1 MYIDLTPEQ
10 NAFRDELRAY
20 YRELITP
27 EVRTQL
33 QEEEII
39 GPVRRRLV
47 EQLGA
52 DGWIA
57 MGWPEEY
64 GGQGKS
70 AIEQFIFF
78 DESFRMGSPAPMLTI
93 NTVGPTIMAYGTA
106 EQKDFFL
113 PRIAAGQ
120 LHFCIGYSEPDA
132 GTDLFSLTTKAVRDG
147 DEYVINGQKT
157 WTSQSQGADYIW
169 LAARTNLDPEVK
181 KQRGISIF
189 AVPLDTPGISLEPLH
204 LLSSHNITHTFF
216 DDVRVPASAMIGDEN
231 AGFRLITSQLNRE
244 RISLVSSGMVQAV
257 LDETAEYARGHVTE
271 TGERL
276 IDQPWVQRN
285 LALVAAKLEML
296 KLINWR
302 VAWSVSRDALDVAES
317 SGVKVY
323 GTEFY
328 LEAFRLLMQVRGLD
342 SIVDNPAE
350 SHGASRLE
358 TLYRGMPILT
368 FGGGTNEMQRDLITQ
383 FALGFPRAD
392 R

>member
-1 MYIDLTPEQ
+1 VFIDLTEEQ
-10 NAFRDELRAY
+10 HAFRDELRAY
-20 YRELITP
+20 YEQLITP
-27 EVRTQL
+27 QVRAEL
-33 QEEEII
+33 QAEEHV

-47 EQLGA
+47 EQMGT

-57 MGWPEEY
+57 MSWPTEY
-64 GGQGKS
+64 GGQAKS

-78 DESFRMGSPAPMLTI
+78 DETFRVGSPAPMLTI
-93 NTVGPTIMAYGTA
+93 NTVGPTIMAYGTD
-106 EQKDFFL
+106 EQKAFFL

-157 WTSQSQGADYIW
+157 WTSQSMGADYIW

-189 AVPLDTPGISLEPLH
+189 AVPLDTPGISVEPLN

-216 DDVRVPASAMIGDEN
+216 DDVRVPVSSMIGEEN

-244 RISLVSSGMVQAV
+244 RISLVSSGLVE
-257 LDETAEYARGHVTE
+257 LLLEETVEYARTTSDASGTP
-271 TGERL
+271 L
-276 IDQPWVQRN
+276 IEVPWVQRN
-285 LALVAAKLEML
+285 LALITVKLEML
-296 KLINWR
+296 KLINWK

-328 LEAFRLLMQVRGLD
+328 LEAFRLMMQIRGLD
-342 SIVDNPAE
+342 SVVDDPDE
-350 SHGASRLE
+350 SHGSSRLE
-358 TLYRGMPILT
+358 SMYRGLIILT